1 MQHETVD
8 SAIKAKPDDSQAQI
22 DLANKLQEWLRTCES
37 SIPESEWRTEM
48 EEDYD
53 FYAGSQDDQDTLDK
67 LSAQKRPSTT
77 YNEVKPKIDMLIG
90 IGAQMKQAPALR
102 PRGVEDEA
110 RTQLANG
117 VLSYSR
123 YETKLGRK
131 EMECFE
137 HQVKSGRSF
146 LHFYLDDDNP
156 FEPELKAMYV
166 AGRDVHLDPD
176 GNEYDLSDHR
186 YIFAE
191 KWFTEEDI
199 LQLYPDYPTEAIKTL
214 EQNSANKP
222 VFYDP
227 ARDKYRIVECW
238 YRTYKKVVWF
248 LNPLTQ
254 TPEFMDPEQFAKF
267 NELAMTKGLPT
278 PTGQFQPLTEP
289 IQGMERMKRV
299 VKYAHFSG
307 STILK
312 EGETPFTGY
321 YASQMFPY
329 ILFGAY
335 KNYRENRWFGAIT
348 MMKDPQRGLNTVRR
362 QLIHLLQTA
371 PKGILIHEAGAILN
385 EDEYEEKSSEPNFR
399 LVVAAGK
406 LDKLK
411 FTDQPQ
417 VNPIY
422 GQLDELFVQTIKN
435 VSGVQDSLLGIQTSS
450 REPGVTVKMRQ
461 ETGIAVLYILF
472 SNFKESRLN
481 AAKMHIDLVQQYFT
495 QAKTIRIEGPE
506 GEQLMQ
512 VNTQLDPTQPDY
524 NAVGST
530 RYDVIVDEDV
540 ENISMRAFILEQLA
554 SYSQNNP
561 GTIPPELIVEYS
573 NLPYTAKMQV
583 KTFNQQTQQSQAQA
597 AEMEMNFKQQ
607 ELDLKKAE
615 LALRVKE
622 VELTFE
628 AKMAQINKPTPKG
641 GTNNG

>member
-1 MQHETVD
+1 MHETAD
-8 SAIKAKPDDSQAQI
+8 SAISTQGQNQPDI
-22 DLANKLQEWLRTCES
+22 DLANKLSEWLRACETS
-37 SIPESEWRTEM
+37 PSESDWRTEA
-48 EEDYD
+48 EEDYA
-53 FYAGSQDDQDTLDK
+53 FYSGEQDDADTIEK
-67 LSAQKRPSTT
+67 LKEQKRPDTT

-90 IGAQMKQAPALR
+90 IGAQMKQAPTLR
-102 PRGVEDEA
+102 PRGQEDEA
-110 RTQLANG
+110 RTQLMNG
-117 VLSYSR
+117 TLAYTR
-123 YETKLGRK
+123 YETKCSRK

-137 HQVKSGRSF
+137 HQVKGGRSF

-156 FEPELKAMYV
+156 YEPEIKSKFIF
-166 AGRDVHLDPD
+166 GRDVYVDPD
-176 GNEYDLSDHR
+176 SFEYDLSDAR
-186 YIFAE
+186 YIFVE
-191 KWFTEEDI
+191 KWFEEDYI
-199 LQLYPDYPTEAIKTL
+199 KQQYPAFDADSIRTLQQESP
-214 EQNSANKP
+214 NKP
-222 VFYDP
+222 VFYDL
-227 ARDKYRIVECW
+227 ARKKYRIVECW
-238 YRTYKKVVWF
+238 YRAYKQVIWF

-254 TPEFMDPEQFAKF
+254 TPEFLDPEQFAKF
-267 NELAMTKGLPT
+267 NQLAMEKGLPT
-278 PTGQFQPLTEP
+278 PNGQFQKLEQP
-289 IQGMERMKRV
+289 IQGIQRPKRV

-307 STILK
+307 NIILK
-312 EGETPFTGY
+312 QGDTPFTGY
-321 YASQMFPY
+321 YSSQMFPY

-335 KNYRENRWFGAIT
+335 KDYAKNKWFGSIT

-362 QLIHLLQTA
+362 QLIHLLQTS

-399 LVVAAGK
+399 LVVASGK
-406 LDKLK
+406 MDRFK

-417 VNPIY
+417 ISPIY

-472 SNFKESRLN
+472 ANFKESRLN
-481 AAKMHIDLVQQYFT
+481 AAKILVDLIQQYVT
-495 QAKTIRIEGPE
+495 MPKMIRIEGPE

-512 VNTQLDPTQPDY
+512 INTQMDPSQPDY

-583 KTFNQQTQQSQAQA
+583 KQFNESQQQGQA
-597 AEMEMNFKQQ
+597 AAQQAEMSFKQQ

-622 VELTFE
+622 VELNFE
-628 AKMAQINKPTPKG
+628 AKMAQVNKPTPKG
-641 GTNNG
+641 GTKNG

>member
-1 MQHETVD
+1 MHETVD
-8 SAIKAKPDDSQAQI
+8 SAVQAKPDQDQATI
-22 DLANKLQEWLRTCES
+22 DLANQLQEWLKTCEG
-37 SIPESEWRTEM
+37 SITESNWRTEM

-53 FYAGSQDDQDTLDK
+53 FYSGEQDDALTLEK
-67 LSAQKRPSTT
+67 LALQKRPSTT

-90 IGAQMKQAPALR
+90 IGAQMKQAPTLR
-102 PRGVEDEA
+102 PRGPEDEA
-110 RTQLANG
+110 RTQMMNG

-123 YETKLGRK
+123 YESKISRK

-137 HQVKSGRSF
+137 HQVKSGRAF

-156 FEPELKAMYV
+156 FEPELKAKFV
-166 AGRDVHLDPD
+166 AGRDVYLDPD
-176 GNEYDLSDHR
+176 SFEYDLSDAR
-186 YIFAE
+186 YIFVE

-199 LQLYPDYPTEAIKTL
+199 LQLYPDYPADAIRAL
-214 EQNSANKP
+214 EQNSSNKP
-222 VFYDP
+222 VFYDL
-227 ARDKYRIVECW
+227 ARKKFRIVECW
-238 YRTYKKVVWF
+238 YRAYNKVVWF

-254 TPEFMDPEQFAKF
+254 TPEYLPPDQFQKF
-267 NELAMTKGLPT
+267 SELAMTQGLPT
-278 PTGQFQPLTEP
+278 PNGQFQKLEQP
-289 IQGMERMKRV
+289 IEGTERMRRQ

-312 EGETPFTGY
+312 AGDSPFTGF

-335 KNYRENRWFGAIT
+335 KNYKENRWFGAIT

-371 PKGILIHEAGAILN
+371 PKGILIHESGTILN
-385 EDEYEEKSSEPNFR
+385 EDEYEEKSSEPNYR
-399 LVVAAGK
+399 LVVGAGK

-481 AAKMHIDLVQQYFT
+481 AAKMHVDLIQQYVT
-495 QAKTIRIEGPE
+495 MPKMIRIEGPE

-512 VNTQLDPTQPDY
+512 VNTQMNPQEPGF
-524 NAVGST
+524 NSVQGN

-583 KTFNQQTQQSQAQA
+583 KQFNQSTQQAQAQA
-597 AEMEMNFKQQ
+597 AQAEMMFKQQ
-607 ELDLKKAE
+607 EIDLKKAE
-615 LALRVKE
+615 IALHAKE
-622 VELTFE
+622 IELTFQ

-641 GTNNG
+641 GKSNG

>member
-1 MQHETVD
+1 MNETVD
-8 SAIKAKPDDSQAQI
+8 SAIKTKPDESQAQV
-22 DLANKLQEWLRTCES
+22 DLANKLQEWLKTCEGS
-37 SIPESEWRTEM
+37 VTESNWRTVA

-53 FYAGSQDDQDTLDK
+53 FYSGEQDDQETLDK
-67 LSAQKRPSTT
+67 LEAQKRPSTT

-102 PRGVEDEA
+102 PRGTEDEA
-110 RTQLANG
+110 RTELMNG
-117 VLSYSR
+117 TLSYSR

-137 HQVKSGRSF
+137 HQVKAGRSF

-156 FEPELKAMYV
+156 FEPEIKAKYI
-166 AGRDVHLDPD
+166 AGRDCYLDPD
-176 GNEYDLSDHR
+176 SSEYDLSDAR
-186 YIFAE
+186 FIFVE

-199 LQLYPDYPTEAIKTL
+199 LQLYPEYPADAIRAL
-214 EQNSANKP
+214 EQNSNNKP
-222 VFYDP
+222 IFYDG
-227 ARDKYRIVECW
+227 ARQKYRIVECW
-238 YRTYKKVVWF
+238 YRAYNKVVWF
-248 LNPLTQ
+248 LNPMTQ
-254 TPEFMDPEQFAKF
+254 TPEYLPVGQFQKF
-267 NELAMTKGLPT
+267 NELARTKGVP
-278 PTGQFQPLTEP
+278 QPDGSFKPLEED
-289 IQGMERMKRV
+289 IQGTERMRRQ

-312 EGETPFTGY
+312 QGDSPFTGY

-335 KNYRENRWFGAIT
+335 KNYKENRWFGAIT

-371 PKGILIHEAGAILN
+371 PKGILIHEAGALLN

-399 LVVAAGK
+399 LVVGAGK

-481 AAKMHIDLVQQYFT
+481 AAKFHVDLIQQYMT
-495 QAKTIRIEGPE
+495 APKTIRIEGPK

-512 VNTQLDPTQPDY
+512 INTQMNPQEPGF
-524 NAVGST
+524 NSVGAN

-583 KTFNQQTQQSQAQA
+583 KQFNESAQQSQAQA
-597 AEMEMNFKQQ
+597 AQFEMMIKQE
-607 ELDLKKAE
+607 ELNLKKAE
-615 LALRVKE
+615 LALKVKE
-622 VELTFE
+622 VELNFE
-628 AKMAQINKPTPKG
+628 VKMTQANKPTSKG
-641 GTNNG
+641 GKSNG